1 MRKVHTLLQE
11 SRKRNGVCK
20 TICIQYMHRR
30 ESHSDVTLN
39 YMIIQLFESNR
50 QASRAH
56 HKSKAWVGWRRAVRK
71 CAKKCIKLKQRALG
85 DQMAMSNARRHIS
98 SISIELSYWF
108 SLTLNLKN
116 TLSPWHMAYGAREWE
131 TIGRTRWS
139 YLILWFIGSPAK
151 ICVYFPF
158 HLIYDWKAFASAR
171 DFENV
176 QRLLRCF
183 LT

>member
-1 MRKVHTLLQE
+1 MLSLG
-11 SRKRNGVCK
+11 GVG
-20 TICIQYMHRR
+20 RVVR
-30 ESHSDVTLN
+30 E
-39 YMIIQLFESNR
+39 
-50 QASRAH
+50 
-56 HKSKAWVGWRRAVRK
+56 
-71 CAKKCIKLKQRALG
+71 CAKKCIKVKQRALG

-171 DFENV
+171 DFSRTFNV
-176 QRLLRCF
+176 F
-183 LT
+183 SAVFWHNLTSVQFKSKERKKSDVVSH